1 MFVACVLVI
10 IVLISEVK
18 LLLRDLK
25 VITEVEGKGSGQ
37 RDHIIFPIVVK
48 FVLF

>member
-25 VITEVEGKGSGQ
+25 VEGKGSGQ